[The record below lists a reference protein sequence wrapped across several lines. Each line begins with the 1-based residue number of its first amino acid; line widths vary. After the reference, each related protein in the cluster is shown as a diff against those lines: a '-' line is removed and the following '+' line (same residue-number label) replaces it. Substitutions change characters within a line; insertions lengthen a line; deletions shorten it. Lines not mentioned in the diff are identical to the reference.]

1 MQKETEIKARILGER
16 VEAVKIH
23 WILYSS
29 AQRLPAIPG
38 IRPGSTFSA
47 VWPEVSSS
55 ASLGLTY
62 LNSKRR
68 GNSM

>member
-1 MQKETEIKARILGER
+1 MVIRILHAERDRNKNTNFRRTR

-38 IRPGSTFSA
+38 INPGSTLSA
-47 VWPEVSSS
+47 V
-55 ASLGLTY
+55 
-62 LNSKRR
+62 
-68 GNSM
+68 